1 MQAGF
6 ARKYAIMEEL
16 DGGFG
21 AGSTPEA
28 FVRLDSWEGRIQAT
42 IHVKGLK
49 QGPFKYRLYLIF
61 ADRGRLKPILL
72 GDVNTSYNGMQ
83 SGLEIDAQTL
93 VNNSLRP
100 EYVRYAALTAESQN
114 KKWIPLFSSFE
125 KGEKWD
131 ESIRQ
136 VLIMSTQREP
146 EREHEKKSDDDFN
159 LHSVYTSGSR
169 TRTETQESIVTENT
183 SASHAN
189 SKSGSEPLQTES
201 KLDRKEALA
210 ELLGQSLEA
219 LKAGK
224 SGAQAARTSD
234 EGADNASPSGE
245 QIDSMAYRS
254 RGGISKRIT
263 EKSQSTPASN
273 LVKLEG
279 MLSNNYEVYHP
290 FKRAN
295 KGYIWYKVSDLAQL
309 SNIMYMAEINVPLF
323 ANPKILVGLFKYKHI
338 LAGIYKGDTKDSYYV
353 IGVPAKNDKDN
364 KPFENACRWAPVE
377 DSEIREMTGYWLI
390 YVSIDTGQIV
400 V

>member
-169 TRTETQESIVTENT
+169 TRTETQE
-183 SASHAN
+183 
-189 SKSGSEPLQTES
+189 
-201 KLDRKEALA
+201 
-210 ELLGQSLEA
+210 
-219 LKAGK
+219 
-224 SGAQAARTSD
+224 
-234 EGADNASPSGE
+234 
-245 QIDSMAYRS
+245 
-254 RGGISKRIT
+254 
-263 EKSQSTPASN
+263 
-273 LVKLEG
+273 
-279 MLSNNYEVYHP
+279 
-290 FKRAN
+290 
-295 KGYIWYKVSDLAQL
+295 
-309 SNIMYMAEINVPLF
+309 
-323 ANPKILVGLFKYKHI
+323 
-338 LAGIYKGDTKDSYYV
+338 
-353 IGVPAKNDKDN
+353 
-364 KPFENACRWAPVE
+364 
-377 DSEIREMTGYWLI
+377 
-390 YVSIDTGQIV
+390 
-400 V
+400 

>member
-189 SKSGSEPLQTES
+189 IKSGSEPLQTES

-273 LVKLEG
+273 LAKLEG

>member
-273 LVKLEG
+273 LAKLEG